1 MVDPTNSLGRGRAS
15 RPSWR
20 ERDPRSSHL
29 QSGRPLDLDHE
40 KIGSGARHSFHR
52 LRGLGATIPC
62 DDWHRS
68 LDSRR
73 CTQDRHWRLDC
84 ARRYRLRGVAWK
96 VRLDRA
102 SGGGR
107 RVEVAIV
114 YKLIKFSTILGNA
127 QTL

>member
-1 MVDPTNSLGRGRAS
+1 MIGIAPPTT
-15 RPSWR
+15 
-20 ERDPRSSHL
+20 
-29 QSGRPLDLDHE
+29 Q
-40 KIGSGARHSFHR
+40 
-52 LRGLGATIPC
+52 
-62 DDWHRS
+62 
-68 LDSRR
+68 SRR
-73 CTQDRHWRLDC
+73 LDR
-84 ARRYRLRGVAWK
+84 ARRYRLRGVAVEK